1 MGVAYRSAVTHT
13 SGALGI
19 GDAPPLLFARLGRF
33 GPRVRAP
40 IAKWYLGAQQVDQPA
55 RDQPRGRAGPAG
67 RSPRDRGCFSATSC
81 AQAAWRWPL
90 PCDEKVRVRRLPSVR
105 PRFWPE
111 QRAAMA

>member
-1 MGVAYRSAVTHT
+1 MGVPYRSAVTHT

-55 RDQPRGRAGPAG
+55 RDQPRGRAGPRTVAA
-67 RSPRDRGCFSATSC
+67 RSWLLQRNF
-81 AQAAWRWPL
+81 
-90 PCDEKVRVRRLPSVR
+90 VR
-105 PRFWPE
+105 PSRLALATAL
-111 QRAAMA
+111 R